1 VQSVIAPPGPPPPA
15 WLQARRITGRTT
27 ELVVT
32 SSALGADVRIR
43 LWGPH
48 DAPDAE
54 RLPLLVAHD
63 GPQFDDVARLTDYSA
78 AQIATGRLP
87 RHRVALL
94 EPGDRDQWYSASAL
108 YARALVTRVL
118 PALAEAAAV
127 RRPVG
132 MGASLG
138 ALAMLHAHRRFPDA
152 FAGLFLQSGSFFVPR
167 FDAHESGFPRYRRIV
182 RFVRSA
188 LRERP
193 RRTVPVALTC
203 GEREENVHN
212 NRVMASALAAQGYRA
227 RLVETRD
234 LHDVT
239 AWRNAFDPHLTRLL
253 HDVWASPES

>member
-63 GPQFDDVARLTDYSA
+63 GPQFDDVARLTDYAA
-78 AQIATGRLP
+78 AQIAVGRLP

-94 EPGDRDQWYSASAL
+94 DSGDRNQWYSASAL

-118 PALAEAAAV
+118 PALAEATAV
-127 RRPVG
+127 HRPVG

>member
-63 GPQFDDVARLTDYSA
+63 GPQFDDVARLTDYAA
-78 AQIATGRLP
+78 AQIAVGRLP

-94 EPGDRDQWYSASAL
+94 DSGDRNQWYSASAL

-118 PALAEAAAV
+118 PALAEATAV
-127 RRPVG
+127 HRPVG

-227 RLVETRD
+227 RLVETGD

>member
-63 GPQFDDVARLTDYSA
+63 GPQFDDVARLTDYAA
-78 AQIATGRLP
+78 AQIAVGRLP

-94 EPGDRDQWYSASAL
+94 DSGDRNQWYSASAL

-118 PALAEAAAV
+118 PALAEATAV
-127 RRPVG
+127 HRPVG

-193 RRTVPVALTC
+193 RQTVPVALTC

-227 RLVETRD
+227 RLVETGD